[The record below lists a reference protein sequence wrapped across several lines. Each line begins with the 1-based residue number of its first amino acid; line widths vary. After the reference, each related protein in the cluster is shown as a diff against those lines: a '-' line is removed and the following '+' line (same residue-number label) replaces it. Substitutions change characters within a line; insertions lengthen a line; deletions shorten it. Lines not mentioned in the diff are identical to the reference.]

1 MVPAVNTNL
10 QTLHCHFFF
19 VYFRIYP
26 IRLIPQT
33 VECFRVWYVEIRI
46 TAMATYPMPL
56 ASIMLTGI
64 LKVSYIVGCFQIGL
78 LLCGIVAWGFHRQ
91 PHLCR
96 CSHWWFSKHD
106 FLFLAVCSV
115 PIQRYPFRFFAG
127 KLMGSVSVCWI
138 CFLLLY
144 RLICQLYVSI

>member
-1 MVPAVNTNL
+1 MVPAVNTNP
-10 QTLHCHFFF
+10 TLSFFF

-78 LLCGIVAWGFHRQ
+78 LLCGIVAGGFIG
-91 PHLCR
+91 
-96 CSHWWFSKHD
+96 SHICVGAHTGGFQSTI
-106 FLFLAVCSV
+106 S
-115 PIQRYPFRFFAG
+115 
-127 KLMGSVSVCWI
+127 
-138 CFLLLY
+138 CFLQYARYLS
-144 RLICQLYVSI
+144 RDIRFDFSQVS